1 MEVFEQILFAF
12 FVNQKP
18 QPIQKKHAVQQ
29 DKTGGWNFSN
39 FRRHV
44 LRWHP
49 KEASEPND
57 SVNIDNPL
65 HSSIHDNPMHSTPIK
80 HIESPNETTSP
91 TNKAVA
97 LFSES
102 DIFSMPL
109 VFSDEK
115 KEPDQTN
122 QNECVEATGIMGT
135 LYAQFST
142 QNLELIK
149 ATVTNGEKRKCMVL
163 KIGDHCVDVNILNM
177 NSDRNCM
184 FYALVHQLQYVK
196 VNSNEHMEATI
207 RLRQCVIEEI
217 ENNFDK
223 YKQALKVRLC
233 YNNGTNEIKQN
244 VSDDECQE
252 FISTNLTKDRFWG
265 GQETNSQKFSA

>member
-1 MEVFEQILFAF
+1 
-12 FVNQKP
+12 
-18 QPIQKKHAVQQ
+18 
-29 DKTGGWNFSN
+29 
-39 FRRHV
+39 
-44 LRWHP
+44 
-49 KEASEPND
+49 
-57 SVNIDNPL
+57 
-65 HSSIHDNPMHSTPIK
+65 
-80 HIESPNETTSP
+80 
-91 TNKAVA
+91 
-97 LFSES
+97 
-102 DIFSMPL
+102 
-109 VFSDEK
+109 
-115 KEPDQTN
+115 
-122 QNECVEATGIMGT
+122 
-135 LYAQFST
+135 
-142 QNLELIK
+142 
-149 ATVTNGEKRKCMVL
+149 MVL

-265 GQETNSQKFSA
+265 GQETIMAVSNIFSVNILTFNENGPFCLSSRFNPSYARTIFLAYRVGGVNEKEELTYNHYDSVCGLSEQLLYRCAFDLAEQFDKSVNIDHTL